1 MKNHHQNSEKNP
13 SDCTA
18 ENPSEF
24 HIDFKQRYRA
34 LFDRSFFCVYLLH
47 FDGSILDANDA
58 ALNLLGY
65 TREEIPLYN
74 IASLVAKDQVPLAF
88 QIIDEIRQN
97 GTQRSPIELRVKKK
111 NGEYVWLEAEG
122 ALIQRDGKPYAVQGI
137 ARDITCFK
145 VTEQRLMESENCYR
159 AIFENTGTAT
169 VIIEEDSTIS
179 MMNRECENLSGYS
192 KEKVEGKKSWA
203 DFIIKEDLERL
214 REYHRL
220 RRSEPDRVPKSY
232 EARMIDKQGDLRDIL
247 VTGSIIPGTKKGVAS
262 LLDITERKAIEKGL
276 KESEAKFRALVE
288 QIPNSVIYMAA
299 LDESSTTLYVS
310 PQINHILGYTQE
322 EYKENPDI
330 WSQRIHPDDYGRVIA
345 ELEHSRGTEQP
356 FISEY
361 RILRKD
367 DRVIWFHDEAHIF
380 RDEQGNP
387 LFLLGINTDITERK
401 QAEEKLRERER
412 DLEIRTK
419 NLEEM
424 NTALNVLLEKRKED
438 KAELEEKVLQ
448 NAQQLIEPYMAK
460 LKLSGLDERQKAL
473 VSILESTLKEMT
485 SSFAYSLSSRHLN
498 LTPKEVNVANLI
510 KQGMTTKEICGIL
523 GSSEKVIAFHRQNI
537 RKKLGLRNKK
547 INLKSYLAAKV

>member
-1 MKNHHQNSEKNP
+1 
-13 SDCTA
+13 
-18 ENPSEF
+18 
-24 HIDFKQRYRA
+24 
-34 LFDRSFFCVYLLH
+34 VYLLH

-74 IASLVAKDQVPLAF
+74 IASLVATDQVPLAF

-203 DFIIKEDLERL
+203 DFIVKEDLERL

-310 PQINHILGYTQE
+310 PQINHILGYTQK

-345 ELEHSRGTEQP
+345 ELEYSRRTEQP

-473 VSILESTLKEMT
+473 VSILESNLKEMT
-485 SSFAYSLSSRHLN
+485 SSFAYGLSSRHLN

>member
-13 SDCTA
+13 SDRTA

-24 HIDFKQRYRA
+24 HIDFEQRYRA
-34 LFDRSFFCVYLLH
+34 LFDRSCFCVYLLH

-65 TREEIPLYN
+65 AREEIPLYN

-111 NGEYVWLEAEG
+111 NGEYVWLEVEG

-203 DFIIKEDLERL
+203 DFIVKEDLERL

-345 ELEHSRGTEQP
+345 ALGHSRRTGQP

-401 QAEEKLRERER
+401 QTEEKLRERER

-438 KAELEEKVLQ
+438 KTELEEKVLQ

-473 VSILESTLKEMT
+473 VSILESNLKEMT
-485 SSFAYSLSSRHLN
+485 SSFASSLSSRHLN

-537 RKKLGLRNKK
+537 RKKLGLLNKK